1 MSDFV
6 LVESPTNDEFSTDE
20 TIASG
25 TISAKDEQTAST
37 FERDETKQNFKS
49 RLAFVNAHPFVR
61 SSVTDKIYGCMIGS
75 ALGDAIGLYTE
86 FLPKHACDTIYT
98 SRKFSLV
105 NPVTEV
111 YADTHRLRFAT
122 RAWTD
127 DTDQALLILLSYLQ
141 HPSDLTNLPQ
151 DFAHRLHIWISH
163 GLLALDRPPCGI
175 GALVSSVVLAPT
187 YLEDPASAAT
197 ATWLK
202 SGRNVAPNGSLM
214 RTHPIGVI
222 GVGMSESETLNLAAT
237 VSKITHADPRC
248 TISVLVA
255 VGLIRGF
262 LRGEVRC
269 EEHIDG
275 VVASAYLYVLS
286 SPALMS
292 PSPNEPHIFEQ
303 AGGIPLHLS
312 RSELSRHV
320 VAASFD
326 ELDLDNRKEMGYVY
340 KCLGSA
346 VLCLRKCMRATGASL
361 APSKTAS
368 PIPSQVLFEDIMTE
382 LVMQGGDADTNGAV
396 AGALMGAYLGH
407 AYLPAHWA
415 TGLAHREWLDA
426 KVLRLCKVMGVLE
439 GEVRDEADEA
449 PDVGKGLM
457 SKSELEARD
466 RAMLIGIMERKRV
479 RDEQDRRKQGQTKS
493 FAAWFGS

>member
-6 LVESPTNDEFSTDE
+6 LVESPTNDEFPTDE
-20 TIASG
+20 NTANGATS
-25 TISAKDEQTAST
+25 TKDEQTAPTLKPDGKNKIS
-37 FERDETKQNFKS
+37 KS
-49 RLAFVNAHPFVR
+49 RLAFLDAHPFVR
-61 SSVTDKIYGCMIGS
+61 SSVTEKIY
-75 ALGDAIGLYTE
+75 
-86 FLPKHACDTIYT
+86 
-98 SRKFSLV
+98 V
-105 NPVTEV
+105 
-111 YADTHRLRFAT
+111 RFAP

-141 HPSDLTNLPQ
+141 RPSNPTNLPQ
-151 DFAHRLHIWISH
+151 DFAHRLHIWTSH
-163 GLLALDRPPCGI
+163 GLLALNRPPCGI
-175 GALVSSVVLAPT
+175 GALVSSIVKTPT

-214 RTHPIGVI
+214 RTHPIGII
-222 GVGMSESETLNLAAT
+222 GVVMSEFETFDLAAT
-237 VSKITHADPRC
+237 VSKTTHADPRC
-248 TISVLVA
+248 TVSVLVVVA
-255 VGLIRGF
+255 LIRGL

-275 VVASAYLYVLS
+275 AIASAYGYVLS
-286 SPALMS
+286 SPALIS
-292 PSPNEPHIFEQ
+292 PSPDEPHIFEQ

-326 ELDLDNRKEMGYVY
+326 ELDLDDRREMGYVY

-346 VLCLRKCMRATGASL
+346 ILCLRKCMRATGASL
-361 APSKTAS
+361 SPSKTAS
-368 PIPSQVLFEDIMTE
+368 PIPSQALFEDIMTE
-382 LVMQGGDADTNGAV
+382 LIMQGGDANTNGAV

-415 TGLAHREWLDA
+415 TGLAHREWLDE
-426 KVLRLCKVMGVLE
+426 KILRLCKVIGVLE
-439 GEVRDEADEA
+439 GEVREEADEQ
-449 PDVGKGLM
+449 PDCGKGLM
-457 SKSELEARD
+457 STAELEARD
-466 RAMLIGIMERKRV
+466 RAMLLGIMERKRI
-479 RDEQDRRKQGQTKS
+479 RQEQERKKDGQSKG